1 MHIHVR
7 FTEPFISAVGR
18 AEVEVIVP
26 DGVTVRHLVV
36 HLCDQYPDL
45 GQHVLEE
52 DGGVTEYL
60 TMFVND
66 RPVTDFNM
74 QLNHNDSVLM
84 LFPIS
89 GG

>member
-1 MHIHVR
+1 LRPVSG
-7 FTEPFISAVGR
+7 PWA
-18 AEVEVIVP
+18 
-26 DGVTVRHLVV
+26 
-36 HLCDQYPDL
+36 
-45 GQHVLEE
+45 E